1 MCVLNIG
8 CTEDKMK
15 KYTSY
20 VNVFQGNGEIN
31 LPKPDGIAASWYFIK
46 AQCGN
51 TFPHAAPP
59 FSKMTVGAYSG
70 AYPTGYGVNDANY
83 CGKVPKMYGEK
94 CFCGFSHLHHSGT
107 GAVGYYYNYAL
118 TAPFY
123 GELSEAFA
131 MSPLTDETAHPGY
144 YSARKGDGGILCEAS
159 VTENGSA
166 VHRFTFPRKNGRIAV
181 DFGNNGL
188 LVKGMRHFATCGRV
202 KLICGD
208 ETSATAEAEVCMEG
222 TTLYFRFVCRCAD
235 GVTAKLFYGDRE
247 TAAGSAE
254 YDGEITERFGVCF
267 DVGGKLAEC
276 VLSYSTADADTAR
289 RFSEADAE
297 SNVDTSAK
305 KAEAIWEKYLSAID
319 IDADERTK
327 RIFYSNLYHTL
338 VKPSNLCGESFIY
351 GKGTP
356 FFTDFTT
363 LWDIYKTQLPL
374 VFALYRDEG
383 KAISETLVRVF
394 EALGYS
400 PNCLTVSSRYATEGN
415 QARCLNVPILMNA
428 HICGCDGLPAER
440 IFETM
445 YGSIVNERNDDFI
458 KNGKCRLYTHI
469 LDLSDA
475 CACAAEFADELGFSG
490 KAEYLRTLS
499 QNYVGAYDKDTG
511 LLSDKSEYYEGSLY
525 NYSFRLCAD
534 MEGRIKIAGSE
545 ERFAKLLD
553 NFFGYGKPP
562 AVQLEVPTK
571 ELVDKGIALG
581 RFEGFNNEPDMET
594 PYAYAYAGRH
604 DRLCEVVR
612 AGLTYMFTDGE
623 GGIPGNNDSGAM
635 SSCCIWNMLGIFPEA
650 GHDRVIL
657 GIPSVRSARMR
668 LSSCNMLEISS
679 MGSGNYVKSV
689 AFNGNNIPISAP
701 FAKLSEIMHGGRVVF
716 TLSEKPCFEK

>member
-1 MCVLNIG
+1 MRKNAL
-8 CTEDKMK
+8 
-15 KYTSY
+15 TSY
-20 VNVFQGNGEIN
+20 VNVFQGNGELA
-31 LPKPDGIAASWYFIK
+31 LPKPEGIAASWFFIK

-51 TFPHAAPP
+51 TFPHAALP

-70 AYPTGYGVNDANY
+70 AYPTGYGVNSANY

-123 GELSEAFA
+123 GELAKAFD
-131 MSPLTDETAHPGY
+131 MSPMKEETARPGY
-144 YSARKGDGGILCEAS
+144 YSAVKGDSGILCEAS

-166 VHRFTFPRKNGRIAV
+166 VHRFSFPCKNGKIAV

-188 LVKGMRHFATCGRV
+188 LVKGMRHFASCGRI
-202 KLICGD
+202 KLSTVD
-208 ETSATAEAEVCMEG
+208 ETSVTADANVCMEG
-222 TTLYFRFVCRCAD
+222 TMLYFRFVCRCED
-235 GVTAKLFYGDRE
+235 GVTAKLFYGEKVTD
-247 TAAGSAE
+247 ADCAE
-254 YDGEITERFGVCF
+254 YDSEISERFGLF
-267 DVGGKLAEC
+267 LEVGGKVAEC
-276 VLSYSTADADTAR
+276 VLSYSTADADTVR
-289 RFSEADAE
+289 RFSEKDAE
-297 SNVDTSAK
+297 SDVDTSAE
-305 KAEAIWEKYLSAID
+305 KADAIWEKYLSSIE

-327 RIFYSNLYHTL
+327 KIFYSNLYHTL
-338 VKPSNLCGESFIY
+338 LKPSNLCGESFIY
-351 GKGTP
+351 GKGAP

-400 PNCLTVSSRYATEGN
+400 PNCLTVSSKYATEGN
-415 QARCLNVPILMNA
+415 QARCLNVPILMTA
-428 HICGCDGLPAER
+428 HICGCDGLSAER

-445 YGSIVNERNDDFI
+445 YGSIVNERNSDFI
-458 KNGKCRLYTHI
+458 KDGKCRLYTHI

-475 CACAAEFADELGFSG
+475 CSCAADLAEKRGISD

-499 QNYVGAYDKDTG
+499 HNYIGAYDDNTG

-534 MEGRIKIAGSE
+534 MDGRIKIVGSK

-553 NFFGYGKPP
+553 DFFGYEKPTV
-562 AVQLEVPTK
+562 AQLEIPTK
-571 ELVDKGIALG
+571 ELVDEGIALG

-612 AGLTYMFTDGE
+612 AGLRYMFSDGE

-635 SSCCIWNMLGIFPEA
+635 SSCYIWNMLGIFPEA
-650 GHDRVIL
+650 GHDRMIL
-657 GIPSVRSARMR
+657 GIPSVHSAKMK
-668 LSSCNMLEISS
+668 LSSGNILEISS
-679 MGSGNYVKSV
+679 VGSGEYVKSV
-689 AFNGNNIPISAP
+689 TFNGIDIPMNVP
-701 FAKLSEIMHGGRVVF
+701 FVRLSDIMLGGNVVF
-716 TLSEKPCFEK
+716 TLSDKPYC